1 MTTLQI
7 IIACGAISVII
18 SVLSILVST
27 SYGCDWLLA
36 WWERFQD
43 RVWDR

>member
-7 IIACGAISVII
+7 IIACGVISTIV

-27 SYGCDWLLA
+27 SYGSDWLID
-36 WWERFQD
+36 WWGKITGSQKS
-43 RVWDR
+43 